1 MGVQLLLVMVCFI
14 VALAIVRNGD
24 SNRVNVEGSFVQR
37 NGTHFI
43 FNGKQHYVNGFN
55 SYWLM
60 TMASDTPTT
69 RSKVTSTFQ
78 QASQLGLNVARTWA
92 FNDAGDYKALQISP
106 GSYEE
111 NVFQG
116 LDFLISEAG
125 KYGVQLILSLVN
137 NWNSFGG
144 KSKYV
149 EWARQRG
156 HNVISEDDF
165 FTHPVVKQY
174 YKNHIKAMLTRKN
187 SISGVLYKDDPAIFA
202 WELINQ
208 PRYANDTS
216 GKSIQNWVSEM
227 AAYVK
232 SIDSNH
238 LLEIGLEGFYGETT
252 PQKQFNPNST
262 QVGTDFISNNQIP
275 EIDFATIHIY
285 PDQWLQGSNETTQDA
300 FVDKWIEVHI
310 KDSNT
315 VIGKP
320 IIVAEFAKSSR
331 SHGYSIDKRDNYF
344 KKIYDAISTSA
355 TSGGSC
361 AGGIFWQLMP
371 QGLDRYGDGY
381 EVIIEN
387 SPSTVEVIK
396 QQSTKMS
403 SIKS

>member
-1 MGVQLLLVMVCFI
+1 MGVHLFLVMVCFM
-14 VALAIVRNGD
+14 VAFAIVKNGYTHKAHVD
-24 SNRVNVEGSFVQR
+24 GSFVQR
-37 NGTHFI
+37 NGTQFI
-43 FNGKQHYVNGFN
+43 LNGKPHYVNGFN
-55 SYWLM
+55 AYWLM
-60 TMASDTPTT
+60 TMAADTPNT
-69 RSKVTSTFQ
+69 RSKVCTTLV

-92 FNDAGDYKALQISP
+92 FNDGGDYKALQVSP
-106 GSYEE
+106 ASYEE

-125 KYGVQLILSLVN
+125 KHGVQLILSLVN
-137 NWNSFGG
+137 NWKTFGG

-156 HNVISEDDF
+156 ENIISEDDF

-174 YKNHIKAMLTRKN
+174 YKNHVKTMLTRKN
-187 SISGVLYKDDPAIFA
+187 TINGLLYKDDPTIFA

-208 PRYANDTS
+208 PRYENDTS

-252 PQKQFNPNST
+252 SQKLFNPNST

-285 PDQWLQGSNETTQDA
+285 PDQWLPGSDETTENA
-300 FVDKWIEVHI
+300 FVEKWIEGHI
-310 KDSNT
+310 EDSNN
-315 VIGKP
+315 VLGKP
-320 IIVAEFAKSSR
+320 LIIAEFAKSSK
-331 SHGYSIDKRDNYF
+331 SPGYSIYKRDNYF
-344 KKIYDAISTSA
+344 KKIYEAISTSA
-355 TSGGSC
+355 TGGGSC

-381 EVIIEN
+381 EVIFEN
-387 SPSTVEVIK
+387 SPSTIEIIK
-396 QQSTKMS
+396 QQSIKMS